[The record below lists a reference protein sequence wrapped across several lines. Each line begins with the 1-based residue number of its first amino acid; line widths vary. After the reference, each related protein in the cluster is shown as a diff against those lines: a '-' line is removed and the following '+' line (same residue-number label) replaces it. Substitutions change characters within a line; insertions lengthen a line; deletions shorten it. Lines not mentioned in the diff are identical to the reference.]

1 MSSLTER
8 SALGAGLVA
17 ADALPGV
24 LVVGQSLY
32 ESLLSGLS
40 SPAPECLVAQDWP
53 GAREQLARQWVG
65 VLVVDTQ
72 VPLSPGWVQELTQRW
87 PDVRG
92 LLVLD
97 EASEG
102 ESEHAAAMVRG
113 GDSDVALPE
122 AFQRLF
128 RQHLPWTLVRAVE
141 HAQQHYWLERE
152 TRRLRAE
159 QALSQPVVQARL
171 AAHRQQLQQSR
182 GFERIIRLPGSPLD
196 GLCHLAARIAGF
208 DVPVLVTGES
218 GTGKE
223 LMARAIHSAS
233 LRSEMPFLALDC
245 GAVSDELLESEL
257 FGHCKGAFTGAS
269 AHRIGMLERAQQG
282 TLLLDEVGD
291 ASPAFQLRLLRFL
304 QEGEIRP
311 VGTNTVRQL
320 DVRVIAATHRDLAA
334 EVAAGRF
341 REDLYHRLNV
351 ATVALPAL
359 RERPEDIP
367 SLAEAL
373 LMQLASRHGV
383 RVSGFGPGVLDCL
396 SAQPWSG
403 NVREL
408 ENQITRMLMMTT
420 GATIGLELLPEALRT
435 PPHAGMFREEQCSE
449 EPGREERGREG
460 WGREGWGC
468 EGWGCEGWGC
478 EERNKG
484 PVRREAGGAA
494 RSEVRSEIRAEE
506 TDGGLGAV
514 PGEPCVRD
522 SHRQSHPASTTAP
535 AATLR
540 EQIELLE
547 TRCLLEA
554 LTRHAGNKTRAA
566 EELGLSRIGL
576 RAKLKRYGIDYG
588 IEGGDAAGPS
598 DAQ

>member
-122 AFQRLF
+122 AFQCLC

-182 GFERIIRLPGSPLD
+182 GFERIIRLPGSSLD

-282 TLLLDEVGD
+282 TLLLDEIGD

-367 SLAEAL
+367 SLAEVL

-435 PPHAGMFREEQCSE
+435 PPHAGMFREEPC
-449 EPGREERGREG
+449 REER
-460 WGREGWGC
+460 
-468 EGWGCEGWGC
+468 EGWGC

-484 PVRREAGGAA
+484 AVRGKAGGAA
-494 RSEVRSEIRAEE
+494 RSDIRAEQ

-514 PGEPCVRD
+514 PGEHCVRD
-522 SHRQSHPASTTAP
+522 SLRQSHPASTTAP

-547 TRCLLEA
+547 TRCLLDA
-554 LTRHAGNKTRAA
+554 LTRHGGNKTRAA

-598 DAQ
+598 DAT